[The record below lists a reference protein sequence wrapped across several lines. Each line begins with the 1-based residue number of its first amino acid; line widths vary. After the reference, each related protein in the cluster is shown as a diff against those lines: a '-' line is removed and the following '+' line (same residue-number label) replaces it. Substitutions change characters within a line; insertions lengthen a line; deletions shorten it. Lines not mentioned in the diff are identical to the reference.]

1 MAMKHPIDEPE
12 PSKSNAMKKAASSLG
27 LPVIDVKI
35 TKPMTN
41 DFTVYVVV
49 CSVRYEGENIHG
61 IYDSLE
67 VAQAVALERNA
78 SKYTLNDMTYSVI
91 DWVINTTR

>member
-12 PSKSNAMKKAASSLG
+12 PSKSNAMKEAASSLG

-35 TKPMTN
+35 AKPIN
-41 DFTVYVVV
+41 SYVVYVVV

-67 VAQAVALERNA
+67 VAQAVADERNA
-78 SKYTLNDMTYSVI
+78 SKYALSDMTYSVI